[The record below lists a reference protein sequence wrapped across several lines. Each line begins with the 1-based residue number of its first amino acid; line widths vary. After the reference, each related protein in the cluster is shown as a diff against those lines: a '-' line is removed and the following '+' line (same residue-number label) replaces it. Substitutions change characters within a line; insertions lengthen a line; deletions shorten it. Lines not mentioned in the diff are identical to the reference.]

1 MCPKSGAAS
10 DAALVAAKRYRLGP
24 HGTRGHN
31 KAFETARRHD
41 GYRRGLLSPFAGGG
55 ASGLKSA
62 VRGCF
67 LGLENI
73 DAASNRASAAR
84 SGSSR
89 GACGYRSPSM
99 TPRMA
104 AIAAAS
110 SSSGRSI
117 VGTAAVLLRVIPC
130 GSSCSGLVNARPTPR
145 QAGRWAPSRQ
155 ARPLRPSPLNKAAER
170 VACGP
175 PGGSAAASTR
185 K

>member
-41 GYRRGLLSPFAGGG
+41 GYRRVRRSPLTRGGAFRAKVSKVWTLSPT
-55 ASGLKSA
+55 
-62 VRGCF
+62 
-67 LGLENI
+67 
-73 DAASNRASAAR
+73 AASNLARAAR